1 MLFSGKAFNII
12 DGVHEEK
19 SERPFQFINYMIE
32 LHKFGNGSDETTLLN
47 IFELSR

>member
-19 SERPFQFINYMIE
+19 SERPFQFINYVIE
-32 LHKFGNGSDETTLLN
+32 LHKFGRGSDETTLLN